1 MRKTLAL
8 IACAALTALGAA
20 TAVSAQDRYEYRDD
34 RRWERRDDR
43 RDDRWG
49 GDRWGGGPDLVL
61 FEHRDFGGEARP
73 IRGDIPDL
81 VRLGF
86 NDRVSSFKIFRGE
99 WEMCEHAY
107 FQGRCWRYSYDM
119 PVLPNKQNDRYS
131 SVRRIR

>member
-8 IACAALTALGAA
+8 IACATLTALAA
-20 TAVSAQDRYEYRDD
+20 GSAVLAQDRYDYRDD
-34 RRWERRDDR
+34 RGRDDRGWDRRDDR
-43 RDDRWG
+43 R

-73 IRGDIPDL
+73 IRDDIPDL

-131 SVRRIR
+131 SVRRVR